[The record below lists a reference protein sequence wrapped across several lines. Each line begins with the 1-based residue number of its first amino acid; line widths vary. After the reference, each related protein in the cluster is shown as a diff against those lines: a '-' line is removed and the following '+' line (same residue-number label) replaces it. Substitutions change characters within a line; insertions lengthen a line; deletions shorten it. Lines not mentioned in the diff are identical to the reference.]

1 MLNGYIEYGVS
12 LYLSFSLGDVQMAM
26 RGEVIN
32 LGNKQY
38 SIVKSYPMPGR
49 SYKLTLSIEL

>member
-1 MLNGYIEYGVS
+1 MEYGVS
-12 LYLSFSLGDVQMAM
+12 LYRNFQCKDALLSL
-26 RGEVIN
+26 RGEIVN

-49 SYKLTLSIEL
+49 SYKLTLSISL